1 MAESF
6 DTIRILD
13 NFYQT
18 SSFFPMPVVLVSTLS
33 ESGKTNLG
41 PYSLVFPYVIAD
53 ECKHAMMLIA
63 RSDSNTAT
71 NIRRTGVCALNFIPD
86 EKKYLEN
93 CVELG
98 FPGETT
104 EEKMANSIFTL
115 IPSSRKNGVEN
126 GRFPDIVEESV
137 QVMECTWEDKF
148 PLNLCNGGDNF
159 VLRVDSILLK
169 SKYKDALL
177 RGMDAK
183 DFPRLPIDYGFRDNL
198 NFWFTKGDKPFP
210 VPIPKSK
217 GQNLNTITFAAK
229 RFDPSIEWTEEACAK
244 LVNVPRIFLKKVFAG
259 VVDAAKAEGIT
270 VITPEFL
277 DKVRDKRSD
286 EKNN

>member
-1 MAESF
+1 MSDSFES
-6 DTIRILD
+6 IRILD

-18 SSFFPMPVVLVSTLS
+18 SSFFPMPVVLVSTIS
-33 ESGKTNLG
+33 ESGITNLG
-41 PYSLVFPYVIAD
+41 PYSLVFPYIIAD
-53 ECKHAMMLIA
+53 DCKHAMMLIA
-63 RSDSNTAT
+63 RSDSNTAA

-104 EEKMANSIFTL
+104 EEKMKNSIFTL
-115 IPSSRKNGVEN
+115 MPSARSNGEENGV
-126 GRFPDIVEESV
+126 FPDIVEEAI
-137 QVMECTWEDKF
+137 QIMECTWEDRF

-159 VLRVDSILLK
+159 VLRVDKILLK
-169 SKYKDALL
+169 SKYKDAIV

-183 DFPRLPIDYGFRDNL
+183 DFPHLPIDYGFRDNL
-198 NFWFTKGDKPFP
+198 NFWFTKGDKPFS

-229 RFDPSIEWTEEACAK
+229 RFDPSVEWTDEACAK

-259 VVDAAKAEGIT
+259 VVESAKEEGIT

-277 DKVRDKRSD
+277 DKVRDKRSE
-286 EKNN
+286 EKNS